1 MAKYTTTVSDQEIL
15 DHFRD
20 VLAPYVIKHQ
30 TPQTAESFLSP
41 RTWSSHGTGETVVN
55 EIENILLKATDG
67 ETQQK
72 VITVCIVIKH
82 KNQVQ

>member
-41 RTWSSHGTGETVVN
+41 RTWSSHRTGETVVN

-67 ETQQK
+67 ETQEK
-72 VITVCIVIKH
+72 VITVCVIKH

>member
-15 DHFRD
+15 DHFIN

-41 RTWSSHGTGETVVN
+41 RTWSSHRTGETVVN

-67 ETQQK
+67 ETQEK